1 MFQRV
6 KLDEKNIVYTHFT
19 RTTLVKFTLTKLKFS
34 ISHATRGKLLW
45 LIFFWF
51 QAFINWNQTTIKPT
65 SKNYLL
71 PVHGWLKFFIPV
83 PPKEQK
89 NTEFRQFLE
98 RVLIVNVYSTLYWF
112 LSRLSGLLQ
121 KKILS
126 RGYPKIKF
134 SQNLGNFTDIL
145 QEFC

>member
-1 MFQRV
+1 MLSCFLYIVSKSKTRR
-6 KLDEKNIVYTHFT
+6 EKYCLS
-19 RTTLVKFTLTKLKFS
+19 RTSHVLLLQNLLWLVNS

-51 QAFINWNQTTIKPT
+51 QVFINWNQTIIKPT

-83 PPKEQK
+83 RPKEQK
-89 NTEFRQFLE
+89 ITEFRQFLE
-98 RVLIVNVYSTLYWF
+98 RVLILNVYSTLYWF

-121 KKILS
+121 KKDTIKRLS
-126 RGYPKIKF
+126 W
-134 SQNLGNFTDIL
+134 N
-145 QEFC
+145 